1 MAEKKV
7 VMVRMSPE
15 EHEVLKI
22 FSFHARISINEVMLR
37 AMKQYLA
44 TQGTSQEFDEL
55 LKKSRGRYRSALE
68 KMKEED

>member
-22 FSFHARISINEVMLR
+22 FSFHTGVSINEVMLR
-37 AMKQYLA
+37 AMRNFLA
-44 TQGTSQEFDEL
+44 TEGRSEEFDAL
-55 LKKSRGRYRSALE
+55 LRKTRGRYRSALD
-68 KMKEED
+68 KLEET

>member
-15 EHEVLKI
+15 EHDALKT
-22 FSFHARISINEVMLR
+22 FSFHSGISINEVMLR
-37 AMKQYLA
+37 AMRQYLA